1 MIKRAVMVTLH
12 FILGGLVVGCVVL
25 YMQDLSD
32 FRGHEDQLYNKSV
45 SPGGRH
51 VQSKRTS
58 LPLHR

>member
-1 MIKRAVMVTLH
+1 MVTLH
-12 FILGGLVVGCVVL
+12 FILGGWVGVFVL
-25 YMQDLSD
+25 YYTQDLSD